1 MPKRTSQN
9 EEVNDDGTGGVYDR
23 QAITYASVRPDYPDQ
38 VFSTIAQY
46 TNLSGG
52 ARVLEIGSGAGQATA
67 AMAARDWRIDARTA
81 DAGSSRL

>member
-46 TNLSGG
+46 TNLRRRGTR
-52 ARVLEIGSGAGQATA
+52 ARDRIRRWTGHRRHGGSGLAH
-67 AMAARDWRIDARTA
+67 RCSHR
-81 DAGSSRL
+81 